1 MQVRKFEAP
10 TMQEALQIIKQ
21 ELGPDA
27 IILSTRNN
35 KKGFGLLSKASVE
48 VTAAVSERAMLKKKV
63 TEKVVSSERR
73 EIMKTLP
80 ASRQAQVID
89 DVGGHYVQK
98 AEAIVAARKEAA
110 RPQSA
115 GRYIDIRD
123 EDDGSSLLGGGAP
136 APAQGY
142 ARTGRLSR
150 PSDDDQQQQQQAAPP
165 ASQLQGA
172 GAVAAGAP
180 RFAAPT
186 EDVSEIKDDV
196 KRLKLMIEEI
206 KAETS
211 SITDNRIVEGSSPE
225 ISEEFHSLLRNG
237 VDRKYAAALMK
248 QVTFNTPRESMGA
261 PERITEGAAAEM
273 MENIRVENL
282 LDFQPGGDQRVVAFV
297 GPTGVGKTTTIAK
310 IASQAM
316 LGKNLRVGFINLDA
330 YRVGAADQLATYAKI
345 LGVPFRHATN
355 EAELDR
361 ALSEFKPLDLVLI
374 DTTGRSQKDND
385 GMAATK
391 NLLSTQRGLR
401 TVLIMSAT
409 TRDTELYDI
418 LSRFRVYAPSHL
430 VFSKLDEASIYGCIY
445 NVAVKTGIPLAY
457 FTVGQRVPEDIEPA
471 TKERVVD
478 LILDL

>member
-1 MQVRKFEAP
+1 
-10 TMQEALQIIKQ
+10 MQEALQIIKQ

-63 TEKVVSSERR
+63 TEKVVSDERR
-73 EIMKTLP
+73 EIIKNLP

-98 AEAIVAARKEAA
+98 AEAIVAAKKAA
-110 RPQSA
+110 AQPAPAGR
-115 GRYIDIRD
+115 GRYIDIQD
-123 EDDGSSLLGGGAP
+123 EDDGASAALIGGGTAAPSQGYARSGRLARAAAEEAVESQQHYIAAP
-136 APAQGY
+136 APAQM
-142 ARTGRLSR
+142 
-150 PSDDDQQQQQQAAPP
+150 
-165 ASQLQGA
+165 SQGIGA
-172 GAVAAGAP
+172 QSAGQP
-180 RFAAPT
+180 RFTAPA
-186 EDVSEIKDDV
+186 EDVGQLKDDV
-196 KRLKLMIEEI
+196 KRLKLMIEEL

-211 SITDNRIVEGSSPE
+211 SVTDGRIVEGSSTE

-248 QVTFNTPRESMGA
+248 QVTFNIPREAMNA
-261 PERITEGAAAEM
+261 PDRITEGAAAEM

-282 LDFQPGGDQRVVAFV
+282 LDFQPGGDQRIIAFV

-316 LGKNLRVGFINLDA
+316 LGKNLRVGLINLDA
-330 YRVGAADQLATYAKI
+330 YRVGAADQLATYSKI
-345 LGVPFRHATN
+345 LGVPFRHATS
-355 EAELDR
+355 EAELER
-361 ALSEFKPLDLVLI
+361 ALAEFKPLDLVLI

-385 GMAATK
+385 GMASTK
-391 NLLSTQRGLR
+391 NLLSTLKGLR

-418 LSRFRVYAPSHL
+418 ITRYRMYGPSHL
-430 VFSKLDEASIYGCIY
+430 VFSKLDVASIYGCIY
-445 NVAVKTGIPLAY
+445 NVAVKTGIPIAY